1 MYDVI
6 IVGLGPAGI
15 AAAIYAS
22 RYNMNVLIIGSQIGG
37 TVSWT
42 HLIDNYPALPEIS
55 GIDLSNKLLDH
66 VKKYKNC
73 EVKFDSVNSI
83 QKVNDVIYVSTNDG
97 KISEGKSLV
106 LALGT
111 DKKKANIKGESEF
124 TGKGVSYCTVC
135 DGMFYKNKIVTI
147 IGSGNS
153 ALKAVNHLSNIAE
166 KIYLIIRKD
175 NISGNDELDFKDIIN
190 NPKIEIIN
198 NSNVTEIKGTNKVE
212 SIVVKTNLENG
223 ENIEREL
230 KMDGVFIEIG
240 SVPYSILL
248 RGLGIEMNEQG
259 FIKID
264 NNCKTNVDNIYA
276 AGDITIGF
284 SDLKQIIVAEAMGAI
299 AATTAKKYLK

>member
-15 AAAIYAS
+15 SAAIYAS

-42 HLIDNYPALPEIS
+42 HLIDNYPALPNIS
-55 GIDLSNKLLDH
+55 GSDLSNKLIEH
-66 VKKYKNC
+66 IKKYKNC
-73 EVKFDSVNSI
+73 EIKFDSVNSI
-83 QKVNDVIYVSTNDG
+83 QKINNTIYVSTNDG
-97 KISEGKSLV
+97 KINEGKSLI

-153 ALKAVNHLSNIAE
+153 AIKAVNHLSNIAE
-166 KIYLIIRKD
+166 KIYLVIRKD
-175 NISGNDELDFKDIIN
+175 NVSGNDELDFENIIN
-190 NPKIEIIN
+190 NPKVEIIN

-212 SIVVKTNLENG
+212 SIIIKTNLPDGKFTEK
-223 ENIEREL
+223 EL
-230 KMDGVFIEIG
+230 QMDGVFIEIG

-248 RGLGIEMNEQG
+248 KGLGIEMNEQG

-264 NNCKTNVDNIYA
+264 NNCKTSVENIYA

>member
-15 AAAIYAS
+15 SAAIYAS
-22 RYNMNVLIIGSQIGG
+22 RYNMNVLIIGSQTGG

-42 HLIDNYPALPEIS
+42 HLIDNYPGLPEIS

-97 KISEGKSLV
+97 KISEGKSLI

-135 DGMFYKNKIVTI
+135 DGMFYKNKTVTI

-166 KIYLIIRKD
+166 RIYLIIRKD

-198 NSNVTEIKGTNKVE
+198 NSNVTEIKGVNKVE
-212 SIVVKTNLENG
+212 SIIVKTNLENG
-223 ENIEREL
+223 ESAEREL
-230 KMDGVFIEIG
+230 QMDGVFIEIG

-248 RGLGIEMNEQG
+248 RGLGMEMNEQG

-264 NNCKTNVDNIYA
+264 NNCKTNIDNIYA
-276 AGDITIGF
+276 AGDITTGF